1 MTTRN
6 ALSRSSFSRL
16 ATLAV
21 AALAF
26 AGSSAHALS
35 NAEFDARFNA
45 QLSAMQRQNANSQQQ
60 LWQQFMRDNGPRLQ
74 REYQQ
79 MLASGNRSMTF
90 QQFAY
95 WDLMTARGTNVQGA
109 LQHQQ
114 NQFAGQQRAQATV
127 MEGHASRNAGWAQN
141 SQRQTAAVE
150 NWTQQSIRGV
160 GTYADPS
167 GRTTMLPHSLPAG
180 QVYRDGNN
188 TYAQDP
194 QGTYYRYENNGW
206 VRMDAAR

>member
-1 MTTRN
+1 MTPARTV
-6 ALSRSSFSRL
+6 LTRL
-16 ATLAV
+16 ASLAV

-26 AGSSAHALS
+26 AASTVNAMS
-35 NAEFDARFNA
+35 NAEFDARANA
-45 QLSAMQRQNANSQQQ
+45 QISELQRQNANAQQQ

-74 REYQQ
+74 REYAQ
-79 MLASGNRSMTF
+79 MVASGDRSMSF

-95 WDLMTARGTNVQGA
+95 WDMMTARGTNVQGA

-114 NQFAGQQRAQATV
+114 NQFAGQQRAHTTV
-127 MEGHASRNAGWAQN
+127 MEGHASYNAGSAQN

-150 NWTQQSIRGV
+150 NWSNQAIRGV
-160 GTYADPS
+160 GPHTDGS

-188 TYAQDP
+188 TYAQDA
-194 QGTYYRYENNGW
+194 QGTYYRLENNAW
-206 VRMDAAR
+206 VRMNAAR